1 MSLFISDAWAAGEPA
16 ASGASGLAGLLPL
29 VLIFIIFYFLL
40 LRPQMKRAKEH
51 KKMTEALSKDD
62 EIVTNGGL
70 LGRITKLDESFITI
84 EIAEGTRVKV
94 QRNAVASMMPKGTI
108 KSGQNNQ

>member
-16 ASGASGLAGLLPL
+16 AAGASGLAGLVPL
-29 VLIFIIFYFLL
+29 ILIFVIFYFLL

-70 LGRITKLDESFITI
+70 LGRISKVGDNFIELDIS
-84 EIAEGTRVKV
+84 EGVTVKV
-94 QRNAVASMMPKGTI
+94 QRNAVANLMPKGTS
-108 KSGQNNQ
+108 KGL